1 MYHTEKSHTRSHTCQ
16 STQPIPGQRPHR
28 SEEPFAL
35 MEASDL
41 MRHLNDLRQ
50 KLDQYAYEYFV
61 LDQPSVTDADYDALM
76 NELRAIEAEHPEL
89 VTAESPTQRVG
100 HFAQSDF
107 AEVAHPRPLL
117 SLSNVY
123 NEDEL
128 KAWALRA
135 ERFGGTDKLTFVTEP
150 KTDGLAVALTY
161 INGKLDHAATR
172 GNGFV
177 GDDITANV
185 RAIRSIPTRLRDG
198 GERGIPGT
206 IEVRG
211 EIYMRKSD
219 FEDLNLRMS
228 ETGGKLFMNPRN
240 AAAGSIRQKDTAITA
255 QRPLRLFAY
264 QIGYVL
270 DGALPATHFD
280 CLAWLRDLGFS
291 TSLDAERHDDI
302 DSVWAA
308 CQGWL
313 QRRADLDF
321 EIDGTV
327 IKVDDLGLQEEIG
340 YVARDPRWAT
350 AYKFPAI
357 QQTTRITG
365 IQINVGRT
373 GTLNPLA
380 ILDPVNIGGVTVSRA
395 TLHNEDEIARKDIRI
410 GDTVVVQRA
419 GDVIPQIVKVVEER
433 RTGDEVPF
441 AMPDTCPSCGTP
453 VHREPGVAM
462 RYCTN
467 AACPAQLKERIHH
480 FISRAA
486 MDIEGFGPNLADRF
500 IDLGWIGDASDIYRL
515 DWDEVGKLEGLG
527 EKSAANLR
535 AAVEASR
542 DQPLWRLI
550 HGLGIRHVG
559 ERTARLMADRFG
571 SLDAILAASAEEIA
585 AIPGIGDVVAA
596 DIHDFGQE
604 QVNRELVARLTEAGL
619 RTREESVTNWSDR
632 PLAGLTLVLTGR
644 LETLTRPEA
653 EERLRALGANVTGSV
668 SKKTSAVIAGAD
680 AGSKATKAESLKL
693 PLLSEDDLATLLSG
707 EFPPALQPAVTD
719 TEAEG

>member
-1 MYHTEKSHTRSHTCQ
+1 
-16 STQPIPGQRPHR
+16 
-28 SEEPFAL
+28 

-41 MRHLNDLRQ
+41 SKHLDDVRRQ
-50 KLDQYAYEYFV
+50 LDQFAYEYFV
-61 LDQPSVTDADYDALM
+61 LDQPTVTDAEYDALM
-76 NELRAIEAEHPEL
+76 NELRTIEAAHPEL
-89 VTAESPTQRVG
+89 ITAESPTQRVG

-107 AEVAHPRPLL
+107 AEVSHPRPLL

-128 KAWALRA
+128 RAWAQRA
-135 ERFGGTDKLTFVTEP
+135 ARFGGVEELSFVTEP

-161 INGKLDHAATR
+161 IDGTLDHAATR

-185 RAIRSIPTRLRDG
+185 RAIRSIPTKLRSG
-198 GERGIPGT
+198 GTRGVPHT

-219 FEDLNLRMS
+219 FDELNVRMS

-240 AAAGSIRQKDTAITA
+240 AAAGSIRQKDTAVTA

-270 DGALPATHFD
+270 GASMPETHLA
-280 CLAWLRDLGFS
+280 CLEWLAELGFTPS
-291 TSLDAERHDDI
+291 RDATRHNCI
-302 DSVWAA
+302 ESVWAA
-308 CQGWL
+308 CQSWQE
-313 QRRADLDF
+313 QRPVLDF

-327 IKVDDLGLQEEIG
+327 IKVDNLALQEEIG

-357 QQTTRITG
+357 QQTTRVLDIL
-365 IQINVGRT
+365 INVGRT

-380 ILDPVNIGGVTVSRA
+380 VLEPVNIGGVTVSRA

-433 RTGDEVPF
+433 RTGSEVPF
-441 AMPDTCPSCGTP
+441 AMPDVCPACGTP

-467 AACPAQLKERIHH
+467 AACPAQLKERMHH
-480 FISRAA
+480 FVSRAA

-500 IDLGWIGDASDIYRL
+500 IDLGWIKDASDLYRL
-515 DWDEVGKLEGLG
+515 DWDAVGQLEGLG
-527 EKSAANLR
+527 EKSATNLR
-535 AAVEASR
+535 QAVEASKDR
-542 DQPLWRLI
+542 PLWRLI

-559 ERTARLMADRFG
+559 DRTAHLIADRFG
-571 SLDAILAASAEEIA
+571 SLDALLAASADEIA
-585 AIPGIGDVVAA
+585 AIPGIGTVVAA
-596 DIHDFGQE
+596 DVHDFGQE
-604 QVNRELVARLTEAGL
+604 QVNRDLVTRLQDVGL
-619 RTREESVTNWSDR
+619 RTREESVTSWSER
-632 PLAGLTLVLTGR
+632 PLAGLTVVLTGR
-644 LETLTRPEA
+644 LESLTRPEA
-653 EERLRALGANVTGSV
+653 EERLRALGANVAGSV
-668 SKKTSAVIAGAD
+668 SKKTSAVVAGAD
-680 AGSKATKAESLKL
+680 AGSKAAKAESLGV
-693 PLLSEDDLATLLSG
+693 PLLSEDDLGTLLSG
-707 EFPPALQPAVTD
+707 NLPAALQPAGVEVLD
-719 TEAEG
+719 TADP

>member
-1 MYHTEKSHTRSHTCQ
+1 
-16 STQPIPGQRPHR
+16 
-28 SEEPFAL
+28 

-41 MRHLNDLRQ
+41 SKHLDDVRRQ
-50 KLDQYAYEYFV
+50 LDQFAYEYFV
-61 LDQPSVTDADYDALM
+61 LDQPTVTDAEYDALM
-76 NELRAIEAEHPEL
+76 NELRAIEAAHPEL
-89 VTAESPTQRVG
+89 ITAESPTQRVG

-107 AEVAHPRPLL
+107 AEVSHPRPLL

-128 KAWALRA
+128 RAWAQRA
-135 ERFGGTDKLTFVTEP
+135 ARFGGVEELSFVTEP

-161 INGKLDHAATR
+161 IDGTLDHAATR

-185 RAIRSIPTRLRDG
+185 RAIRSIPTKLRSG
-198 GERGIPGT
+198 GTRGIPHT

-219 FEDLNLRMS
+219 FDDLNVRMS

-240 AAAGSIRQKDTAITA
+240 AAAGSIRQKDTAVTA

-270 DGALPATHFD
+270 GASMPETHLA
-280 CLAWLRDLGFS
+280 CLEWLAELGFTPS
-291 TSLDAERHDDI
+291 RDATRHTCI
-302 DSVWAA
+302 ESVWAA
-308 CQGWL
+308 CQSWQE
-313 QRRADLDF
+313 QRPVLDF

-327 IKVDDLGLQEEIG
+327 IKVDNLALQEEIG

-357 QQTTRITG
+357 QQTTRVLDIL
-365 IQINVGRT
+365 INVGRT

-380 ILDPVNIGGVTVSRA
+380 VLEPVNIGGVTVSRA

-433 RTGDEVPF
+433 RTGSEVPF
-441 AMPDTCPSCGTP
+441 AMPDVCPACGTP

-467 AACPAQLKERIHH
+467 AACPAQLKERMHH
-480 FISRAA
+480 FVSRAA

-500 IDLGWIGDASDIYRL
+500 IDLGWIKDASDLYRL
-515 DWDEVGKLEGLG
+515 DWDAVGQLEGLG
-527 EKSAANLR
+527 EKSATNLR
-535 AAVEASR
+535 QAVEASKDR
-542 DQPLWRLI
+542 PLWRLI

-559 ERTARLMADRFG
+559 DRTAHLIADRFG
-571 SLDAILAASAEEIA
+571 SLDALLAASADEIA
-585 AIPGIGDVVAA
+585 AIPGIGTVVAA
-596 DIHDFGQE
+596 DVHDFGQE
-604 QVNRELVARLTEAGL
+604 QVNRDLVARLQDVGL
-619 RTREESVTNWSDR
+619 RTREESVTSWSER
-632 PLAGLTLVLTGR
+632 PLAGLTVVLTGR
-644 LETLTRPEA
+644 LESLTRPEA
-653 EERLRALGANVTGSV
+653 EERLRALGANVAGSV
-668 SKKTSAVIAGAD
+668 SKKTSAVVAGAD
-680 AGSKATKAESLKL
+680 AGSKAAKAESLGV
-693 PLLSEDDLATLLSG
+693 PLLSEDDLGTLLSG
-707 EFPPALQPAVTD
+707 NLPAALQPAGVEVLD
-719 TEAEG
+719 TAAP